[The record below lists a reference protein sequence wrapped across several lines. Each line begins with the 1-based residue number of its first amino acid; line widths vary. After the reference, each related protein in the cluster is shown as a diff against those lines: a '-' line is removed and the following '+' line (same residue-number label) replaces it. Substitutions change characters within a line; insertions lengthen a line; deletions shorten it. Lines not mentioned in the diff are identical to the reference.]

1 MEFKVDRKI
10 DEKFKRWVPILTTML
25 VDKLFETNGMV
36 TPCKAV
42 MASTMKYKDNQ
53 DNIGEFVKQRIV
65 KMEGAKI
72 KKRDVLA
79 EYQEWYAEN
88 ESGKP
93 PSGKDLYEYLNKML
107 GEPTRL
113 GWRGWRLLHAHDIT
127 DDMDIQPNGL

>member
-1 MEFKVDRKI
+1 
-10 DEKFKRWVPILTTML
+10 ML

-88 ESGKP
+88 ESENHLVVKICMNILIRCLVNQLDWDGVD
-93 PSGKDLYEYLNKML
+93 GVYYMH
-107 GEPTRL
+107 TI
-113 GWRGWRLLHAHDIT
+113 LLMIWIFNQ
-127 DDMDIQPNGL
+127 MVCK